1 MEKHFALIKNGIVEK
16 VIVASLNGNFIGS
29 IVTEYDLIIDVSDGP
44 RPATGDSYYA
54 DTKTFVSNHHTVHHI
69 PFDPN
74 AEHLRQGTED
84 GFAPFEMS
92 KYSVSYKDG
101 MVTIGCKQYSAIGM
115 LDTLHKLLVE
125 KKQTTTLFTSLE
137 KGPTHG
143 KFDVTW
149 DDAKKLHEALK
160 KVKL

>member
-1 MEKHFALIKNGIVEK
+1 MEKHFALIKNNIVEYT
-16 VIVASLNGNFIGS
+16 VVATDEFAIQLAKK
-29 IVTEYDLIIDVSDGP
+29 YDLVIEVGDN
-44 RPATGDSYYA
+44 RPTTGDSYYP
-54 DTKTFVSNHHTVHHI
+54 DTKTFVSNHQTVHHI
-69 PFDPN
+69 PFDPS
-74 AEHLRQGTED
+74 AEHLHNGTED
-84 GFAPFEMS
+84 GFEPFEMS

-125 KKQTTTLFTSLE
+125 KKHTTTLFTSLE

>member
-1 MEKHFALIKNGIVEK
+1 MEKHFALIKSSIVEK
-16 VIVASLNGNFIGS
+16 VIVATDDFLPHLMEKYNL
-29 IVTEYDLIIDVSDGP
+29 DLIVEVNDP
-44 RPATGDSYYA
+44 RPTAGDSYYA
-54 DTKTFVSNHHTVHHI
+54 DTKTFVANHLSTHQI
-69 PFDPN
+69 PVDLS
-74 AEHLRQGTED
+74 AEHLHQGTED
-84 GFAPFEMS
+84 GFEPFEIS

-101 MVTIGCKQYSAIGM
+101 MITIGCKQYSAIGM

-125 KKQTTTLFTSLE
+125 KQQTTTYFTALE

-149 DDAKKLHEALK
+149 DDARKLHEALK

>member
-16 VIVASLNGNFIGS
+16 VIVATNDFARS
-29 IVTEYDLIIDVSDGP
+29 IVAEYDFIIDVSDGQ
-44 RPATGDSYYA
+44 RPSTGDSYYV

-125 KKQTTTLFTSLE
+125 KKHTTTLFTSLE

-160 KVKL
+160 KVRL

>member
-1 MEKHFALIKNGIVEK
+1 MEKHFALIKNNIVEH
-16 VIVASLNGNFIGS
+16 VVVATDDFLPHLKEKYSL
-29 IVTEYDLIIDVSDGP
+29 DLIIEVTGDN
-44 RPATGDSYYA
+44 RPTAGDSYYP
-54 DTKTFVSNHHTVHHI
+54 DTKTFISNNVAVHHI
-69 PFDPN
+69 PVDTT
-74 AEHLRQGTED
+74 ADHLHQGTED
-84 GFAPFEMS
+84 GFEPFEMS

-125 KKQTTTLFTSLE
+125 KQHTTTYFTSLE

>member
-16 VIVASLNGNFIGS
+16 VIVATDDFLPHLMEKYSL
-29 IVTEYDLIIDVSDGP
+29 DLIVEVGDD
-44 RPATGDSYYA
+44 RPTAGDSYYA
-54 DTKTFVSNHHTVHHI
+54 DTKTFVSNHLAIHDIPVDMSTVRLY
-69 PFDPN
+69 N
-74 AEHLRQGTED
+74 GTEN
-84 GFAPFEMS
+84 GFEPFQMS

-101 MVTIGCKQYSAIGM
+101 MITIGCKQYSAAGM
-115 LDTLHKLLVE
+115 LDTLHKLLID
-125 KKQTTTLFTSLE
+125 KQQTTTYFTALE

-149 DDAKKLHEALK
+149 EDAQKLYDALK